1 MSNFADTARMERFA
15 ELISNQLQLAA
26 RHEELLRF
34 EQARTD
40 ITSLEK
46 QIAALRMKILLQ
58 RQELNILVDGV

>member
-26 RHEELLRF
+26 RQKEFLSF
-34 EQARTD
+34 EQARADTKA
-40 ITSLEK
+40 LES
-46 QIAALRMKILLQ
+46 QVAALRMKILHQ